1 MRLRNTIIVFILLL
15 IVGGYAWYSSFQP
28 ADTAVKLN
36 NITADDIV
44 KINLKYPDHEIEL
57 DRAGGGK
64 WQIVKP
70 IKTDADKTASDNLA
84 TAIAGAV
91 VKKTVDETPS
101 GLAPYGLDKPEVVV
115 TVTTKNKGTL
125 PGIEVGKTTPVGF
138 SAYIKTTDKPAV
150 TLTES
155 AFPAGMKKTVADLR
169 DRELMTF
176 NVDDVKKIKIERE
189 GAPEIDL
196 VKNGDQWTIDKPSK
210 YSADSTQVRTVLS
223 GLANAKVDSFIDDE
237 PADVSRYGL
246 LKPRLTVTVATAN
259 DSQSLLFGQKQSE
272 QGKDGIYVRR
282 GERAPVYTVHGY
294 VMSDADKSIFD
305 LRDKTVLSLLP
316 STVARISFSAGGK
329 SFAVAKAQ
337 NGRWQVSDGVKGEA
351 DSAAIERFMD
361 QVSGLRATS
370 IVADPIADPKP
381 YGIDHPSEEASF
393 FDANNRLIGKIS
405 VAKVERR
412 NQEPGAAAS
421 APVQRTDYYVSS
433 SAGTALYAID
443 DFTFGQLE
451 KTEEQF
457 RASTQASQNVA
468 PTPAK

>member
-1 MRLRNTIIVFILLL
+1 MRLRNTIIVFVLLL
-15 IVGGYAWYSSFQP
+15 IIGGYAWYSSLQP
-28 ADTAVKLN
+28 SDTTVKLN
-36 NITADDIV
+36 NITADDII
-44 KINLKYPDHEIEL
+44 KINLKYPDREIEL
-57 DRAGGGK
+57 DRVAGNK

-70 IKTDADKTASDNLA
+70 IKTEADKIASDNLA

-91 VKKTVDETPS
+91 VKKTVDEKPAT
-101 GLAPYGLDKPEVVV
+101 LAPYGLDKPDVVV
-115 TVTTKNKGTL
+115 TVTTKNKGAL

-155 AFPAGMKKTVADLR
+155 AFPTGMKKTVADLR

-189 GAPEIDL
+189 GASEVDL
-196 VKNGDQWTIDKPSK
+196 VKSGDQWAIDKPSK
-210 YSADSTQVRTVLS
+210 YGADPTQVRTVLS

-237 PADVSRYGL
+237 PSDVSKYGL

-272 QGKDGIYVRR
+272 PGKDGIYVRR

-305 LRDKTVLSLLP
+305 LRDKTVLSLVP
-316 STVARISFSAGGK
+316 SKVAKISFSAGGK
-329 SFAVAKAQ
+329 SFTVAKAA
-337 NGRWQVSDGVKGEA
+337 NGRWQVSDGVKGDA
-351 DSAAIERFMD
+351 DSAVIERFLD
-361 QVSGLRATS
+361 QVSGLKANS
-370 IVADPIADPKP
+370 IVIDPMADPKP
-381 YGIDHPSEEASF
+381 FGLDHPAEEASF
-393 FDANNRLIGKIS
+393 FDANHQLIGKIS
-405 VAKVERR
+405 LAKVERH
-412 NQEPGAAAS
+412 NQEGGAAS
-421 APVQRTDYYVSS
+421 GPVQRTDYYVAS

-443 DFTFGQLE
+443 DFTFGQLQ

-457 RASTQASQNVA
+457 RSATPPSPSAA
-468 PTPAK
+468 PSPAK